1 MANNNPNQPRED
13 DAVLGGHAPPLV
25 DGVVL
30 GGIEGVKMRLASAVL
45 QQRVTAL
52 SEALKYGEAGL
63 DLVIQ
68 RLQDESKR
76 LQFAAYSLLK
86 ERQEPRVKQQLQNYL
101 PWFEFDVLTVDAGG
115 QEINRNRSQAQ
126 FFEEDLGNGVTLA
139 MVAIPGGTFM
149 MGVPET
155 ENLWSGHAKPQH
167 PVTVAPFC
175 MGKYPITQVQW
186 ETVAALPRVS
196 SSLNPKP
203 SRFEGKNRPVD
214 SVSWYDAVEFCAR
227 VSKKT
232 GRVYRLPS
240 EAEWEYACRAGT
252 TTPFH
257 FGETITPELANCS
270 NGINHLVGGKHSGT
284 TPVGHFNV
292 ANAFG
297 LYDMHGN
304 VCEWCADLWH
314 DSYKGAPT
322 DGSIWLDSNAP
333 VNRQMRDGAWV
344 ISPVDRQ
351 LRGGSWVI
359 SPELCSSAYRRFHYP
374 GDRFYDSFGF
384 RVVCATAWTS

>member
-1 MANNNPNQPRED
+1 MNNNNPNQPREY
-13 DAVLGGHAPPLV
+13 DAVIGGHAPPLV

-30 GGIEGVKMRLASAVL
+30 GGIEGVKMRFASAAF
-45 QQRVTAL
+45 QQRVAAL

-68 RLQDESKR
+68 GLQDESK
-76 LQFAAYSLLK
+76 QVKFAAYSLLK
-86 ERQEPRVKQQLQNYL
+86 ERQELRVKQQLRKYL
-101 PWFEFDVLTVDAGG
+101 PWFEFDVVTVDAEG

-126 FFEEDLGNGVTLA
+126 FFEENLGNGVTLA

-149 MGVPET
+149 MGSPEDRIWW
-155 ENLWSGHAKPQH
+155 NHSIPSDPQQ
-167 PVTVAPFC
+167 VTFAPFFV
-175 MGKYPITQVQW
+175 GKYPITQVQW
-186 ETVAALPRVS
+186 ETVATLPQVS
-196 SSLNPKP
+196 FSLNPKP
-203 SRFEGKNRPVD
+203 YRMKGKNLPVD

-227 VSKKT
+227 VSNKT

-257 FGETITPELANCS
+257 FGETITPELANC
-270 NGINHLVGGKHSGT
+270 GKQKNYL

-304 VCEWCADLWH
+304 VYEWCAYHWH

-322 DGSIWLDSNAP
+322 DGSIWLDSH
-333 VNRQMRDGAWV
+333 
-344 ISPVDRQ
+344 SHVDRLLRVDSWNGNPESYRL
-351 LRGGSWVI
+351 LRGGSCV
-359 SPELCSSAYRRFHYP
+359 SNPESCRSASRNGYYP
-374 GDRFYDSFGF
+374 VGRHDYYVGF
-384 RVVCATAWTS
+384 RVVCATEWIS